1 MFIFLVRKIYLFI
14 IEFDREKIRQL
25 DYIYI
30 YIFFLYFRIPYSF
43 NFIFTFFFSFDRS
56 VRTRHLINY
65 TDNRINNS
73 DNFLSVRK
81 ILYIEADATIKF

>member
-30 YIFFLYFRIPYSF
+30 YIFFCIFVFLTRLISF
-43 NFIFTFFFSFDRS
+43 LHFFFL
-56 VRTRHLINY
+56 LIAQY
-65 TDNRINNS
+65 ARDI
-73 DNFLSVRK
+73 
-81 ILYIEADATIKF
+81 

>member
-30 YIFFLYFRIPYSF
+30 SFFCIFVFLTRSISFLHFFFL
-43 NFIFTFFFSFDRS
+43 
-56 VRTRHLINY
+56 LIAQY
-65 TDNRINNS
+65 ARDI
-73 DNFLSVRK
+73 
-81 ILYIEADATIKF
+81 

>member
-30 YIFFLYFRIPYSF
+30 YLFFVFSYSLL
-43 NFIFTFFFSFDRS
+43 
-56 VRTRHLINY
+56 V
-65 TDNRINNS
+65 
-73 DNFLSVRK
+73 
-81 ILYIEADATIKF
+81 